1 MQTADTIENY
11 SVTMNRTLN
20 APMQSVYEAWTQKDA
35 LTTWFKAHPDM
46 QTIINT
52 FDLTVG
58 GKYHFEMREPDGTPH
73 VMYGEYVSLS
83 PFSQLVFT
91 WKWETD
97 ELKVDSLV
105 TIDLLEKDGKT
116 EMTLLHERFD
126 SQQLADMHDE
136 GWTGCLAQLNDFFN

>member
-20 APMQSVYEAWTQKDA
+20 APIKAVYEAWTQKEA

-52 FDLTVG
+52 FDLQVG

-116 EMTLLHERFD
+116 ELTLLHERFV
-126 SQQLADMHDE
+126 SQQVADMHNE